1 SSPRCTGSCSPTPW
15 RAKATRC
22 SRPRRPPRHGPRR
35 TRPRFRPVVSR
46 HPRSCNGA
54 ATGGGRPTCITQP
67 KYRHCRRLQPATRPH
82 ASCSVSGG
90 CSTDAEETA
99 RPKENAVEHADH
111 LFGPGWRREIDADRV
126 VAHRS
131 GGAAATRGRV
141 TPRTRPRSLRVRTLV
156 ARQPRALGAGRARQ
170 RNRRTGSGAER
181 GTPGRHGDAGAQDQT
196 CRRVEQDPP
205 ATDLPGRRARVSVLP
220 GVHRGNSA
228 AGFDHGPV
236 FLRHPR
242 RRLERAPVG
251 MDSSA
256 ETDHPHPDTAGARRN
271 RSRRSIRAKGRVLG
285 GIPAKPLG
293 GVPRG
298 ISLGPRRRPA
308 SERRS
313 RRCAGRP
320 ATGGARSAG
329 GDGGTMMTTSA
340 AIRVLMIT
348 SEWPVPDGRPRTTFF
363 IKRQAEFLQ
372 AAGVDVDVFHFKGA
386 GNPWNYVKAW
396 VHARRRMAAGGYDLV
411 HAQFGQSGLLALPK
425 RLPLVVTFR
434 GDDLQGIEDANGRL
448 TLGGRLLKLA
458 SQAVASCA
466 NAAIVVSEH
475 MRAFVHPSVRVHVIP
490 SGLDLSLFRLIPQDE
505 ARRHLG
511 ATQGTRMVLFA
522 GDPALARKRYS
533 LARAAV
539 DILNQSLPTELVVAW
554 GAPHTE
560 IPYFMNACDAL
571 VFTSM
576 QEGSPNVVK
585 EALACNLPVVSVPVG
600 D

>member
-1 SSPRCTGSCSPTPW
+1 
-15 RAKATRC
+15 
-22 SRPRRPPRHGPRR
+22 
-35 TRPRFRPVVSR
+35 
-46 HPRSCNGA
+46 
-54 ATGGGRPTCITQP
+54 
-67 KYRHCRRLQPATRPH
+67 
-82 ASCSVSGG
+82 
-90 CSTDAEETA
+90 
-99 RPKENAVEHADH
+99 
-111 LFGPGWRREIDADRV
+111 
-126 VAHRS
+126 
-131 GGAAATRGRV
+131 
-141 TPRTRPRSLRVRTLV
+141 
-156 ARQPRALGAGRARQ
+156 LGAGRALQ

-181 GTPGRHGDAGAQDQT
+181 GTPGRHGDARAQDQT

-271 RSRRSIRAKGRVLG
+271 RRR
-285 GIPAKPLG
+285 
-293 GVPRG
+293 
-298 ISLGPRRRPA
+298 
-308 SERRS
+308 
-313 RRCAGRP
+313 AGRP
-320 ATGGARSAG
+320 APGGARSAG
-329 GDGGTMMTTSA
+329 SDGGTMMTTSP

-458 SQAVASCA
+458 SQAVARCA

-539 DILNQSLPTELVVAW
+539 FFFNHTATTELVVAW